1 MDNNFDKSD
10 KSDDENK
17 YECHEFSKISECIDI
32 ELTTSTLL

>member
-1 MDNNFDKSD
+1 VGIDDDKSEED
-10 KSDDENK
+10 KN